1 MIDNF
6 ERAATNANADFD
18 AYKKGVEMIFTQ
30 FGDILKKLGTE
41 PFGEAGDAFDPS
53 LHNAVM
59 HIESDEF
66 GESTVAQVFSK
77 GYKCGDRIIR
87 CATVQVAN

>member
-1 MIDNF
+1 MMEELQVEAIP
-6 ERAATNANADFD
+6 AVGQPFD
-18 AYKKGVEMIFTQ
+18 AN
-30 FGDILKKLGTE
+30 
-41 PFGEAGDAFDPS
+41 

-77 GYKCGDRIIR
+77 GYKCGERIIR